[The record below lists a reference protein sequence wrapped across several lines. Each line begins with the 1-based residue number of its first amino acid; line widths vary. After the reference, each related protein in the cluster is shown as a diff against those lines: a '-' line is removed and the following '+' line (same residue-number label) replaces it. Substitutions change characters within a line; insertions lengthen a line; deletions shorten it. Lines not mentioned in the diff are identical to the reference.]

1 MSTTDARVLDRPTD
15 ARAGWSVPAALVAL
29 SVIPVTAGTL
39 RLVQLAGGPSPMPV
53 DDRFAGVPVA
63 LVAHIVGAA
72 TYAVVG
78 AFQFVPAIR
87 RHHPG
92 WHRRAG
98 RTLVVAGLAVV
109 GSALWITLTYAP
121 QPGTG
126 VVLYAVRLVVAPA
139 MGAALVLGFAAVRR
153 RDFSAH
159 RAWMMRAYALGLG
172 AGTQAFTDGIGT
184 ALVGTGEV
192 RGDLVKTAG
201 WVINLAVAEWAI
213 RRGRT
218 R

>member
-1 MSTTDARVLDRPTD
+1 
-15 ARAGWSVPAALVAL
+15 
-29 SVIPVTAGTL
+29 
-39 RLVQLAGGPSPMPV
+39 MPV

-63 LVAHIVGAA
+63 LVAHVVGAA
-72 TYAVVG
+72 AYAVVG
-78 AFQFVPAIR
+78 ALQFVPAIR
-87 RHHPG
+87 RRHPG

-98 RTLVVAGLAVV
+98 RSLVVAGLAVV

-126 VVLYAVRLVVAPA
+126 VVLHVARLVVAPA
-139 MGAALVLGFAAVRR
+139 MGAALVLGFVAIRR
-153 RDFSAH
+153 RDVAAH
-159 RAWMMRAYALGLG
+159 RAWMIRAYALGLG

-192 RGDLVKTAG
+192 RDDLAKTAG
-201 WVINLAVAEWAI
+201 WIINVAIAEWAI
-213 RRGRT
+213 RRGRV